1 MSEFILEK
9 YKHICPLNCPSSCT
23 MYSHIENNHLI
34 HISGDPENPYT
45 MGKLCAKGYSFS
57 ERNYHRDRLKYP
69 YYQKIK
75 GSGKFKQITWE
86 NAFDL
91 IISEMTKIQNH
102 FGSFLPLALCKG
114 SGNIGVHHFVSDE
127 FFSSIGKT
135 TRIVGS
141 RLPSV
146 GMDALHSDFGDF
158 QMSDPSTIKHSSMV
172 IIWGANP
179 ASTNIHLI
187 PIIIEAKV
195 KGAKI
200 VVIDPLYTPTVE
212 LADLYIQISPGT
224 DGALANVLI
233 KDLIEGNALN
243 NEYLQK
249 HTFGFEK
256 FVEITKQIDKQQY
269 LQKCG
274 VTEEKKELLLK
285 WLRAA
290 IGVSHVI
297 GSGLQ
302 KHSNGRQSVRA
313 VGALAVIHGDI
324 GKNGG
329 GIFLKDNNSTLFN
342 NQYFTQKEGNNR
354 IVSMGASI
362 LRKPSND
369 IEMLWISCA
378 NPLIQE
384 PKSRLITQFL
394 KDIPFIVTVDQF
406 MTPTAKMSNLVLPT
420 TTHFEEMDIVESYW
434 YKEVSL
440 NEKAISP
447 FYESRSEWN
456 IMKELALRLEN
467 VFPQLC
473 TFPIHSSE
481 EEYLNAQFND
491 KVFNR
496 YHIKSISDL
505 KERSMNEDIPSIA
518 WEDMQFTTETG
529 NYQFYSPNIDPI
541 VLASMPLFSEGKAP
555 TSDYPFWLI
564 TPHHPYAIN
573 SQFHFLKLTDM
584 DDPYV
589 GINPE
594 VARKLG
600 IINGELVKV
609 FNDQGN
615 IEIKA
620 IYDSKI
626 PNDILMIYQRWYPD
640 SQLNSNFLV
649 PFSKTNISENGSI
662 TEGLSLYD
670 TFVHVSKL

>member
-1 MSEFILEK
+1 
-9 YKHICPLNCPSSCT
+9 
-23 MYSHIENNHLI
+23 MYSHIENSHLI

-102 FGSFLPLALCKG
+102 FGSFLPLALYKG

-127 FFSSIGKT
+127 FFSSLGRT

-141 RLPSV
+141 RLLSV
-146 GMDALHSDFGDF
+146 GMDAFHSDFGDF

-179 ASTNIHLI
+179 ASTNIHLM

-212 LADLYIQISPGT
+212 LADLFIQISPGT

-233 KDLIEGNALN
+233 KDLIEENALN
-243 NEYLQK
+243 SEYLQK
-249 HTFGFEK
+249 YTFGFEK
-256 FVEITKQIDKQQY
+256 FAEMIKQIDKQQY

-274 VTEEKKELLLK
+274 VTEGKKELLLK
-285 WLRAA
+285 WLKGAK
-290 IGVSHVI
+290 GVSHVI

-302 KHSNGRQSVRA
+302 KHSNGRQSIRA
-313 VGALAVIHGDI
+313 VGALAFIHGDI

-342 NQYFTQKEGNNR
+342 NQYCTQKERKNR
-354 IVSMGASI
+354 IVNMGASL

-384 PKSRLITQFL
+384 PKSRLIAQFL

-406 MTPTAKMSNLVLPT
+406 MTPTAKMANLVLPT
-420 TTHFEEMDIVESYW
+420 TTHFEEMDMVESYW

-447 FYESRSEWN
+447 YYESRSEWN
-456 IMKELALRLEN
+456 IMKELALRLN
-467 VFPQLC
+467 KVFPQLC

-481 EEYLNAQFND
+481 EEYLNAQINN
-491 KVFNR
+491 KVFYR
-496 YHIKSISDL
+496 YHVKSISDL
-505 KERSMNEDIPSIA
+505 KERSIKVNNPRVA
-518 WEDMQFTTETG
+518 WDDMQFTTETG
-529 NYQFYSPNIDPI
+529 KYQFYLPNLDPNDF
-541 VLASMPLFSEGKAP
+541 AAMPLFSERKAP
-555 TSDYPFWLI
+555 AIDFPFWLI
-564 TPHHPYAIN
+564 TPHHPYTIN

-584 DDPYV
+584 DDPFV
-589 GINPE
+589 GINQE
-594 VARKLG
+594 VAKKLG

-609 FNDQGN
+609 FNEQDDL
-615 IEIKA
+615 EIKA
-620 IYDSKI
+620 IYDPKI

-640 SQLNSNFLV
+640 SQLNANVLV
-649 PFSKTNISENGSI
+649 PFSKTNTGENGSRKNS
-662 TEGLSLYD
+662 LSLYD
-670 TFVHVSKL
+670 TFVNVSKL